1 MRATLSAALT
11 ATIVLALAL
20 PISGVR
26 GTLGA
31 ASTPTSTPPIPT
43 QVAVLQKQVVALQTV
58 VAQLRK
64 AHGPAGP
71 RGSRG
76 SQGSQGLA
84 GTQGAQGPPGLR
96 GATGLQG
103 TVGLSGAQGLSG
115 PQGLPGLPGLPG
127 LQGAQGP
134 QGQQGPQGVPGPP
147 GPTAVPSTPAP
158 TNTPYV
164 LNLPTSTGATLGSGQ
179 TISGDVAYSFTA
191 TTLGSAG
198 GTLIPFRLPLGTT
211 PSSALVQGQGG
222 CTAPGVAPINTLC
235 LYPSRQVNVQSVLT
249 TANDSYNATPTP
261 NTADRNGFYF
271 QITAG
276 NYGLSLWQGTYTYTA
291 P

>member
-20 PISGVR
+20 PTSGVR

-31 ASTPTSTPPIPT
+31 ASAPTNTPPIPT

-71 RGSRG
+71 RGLRG
-76 SQGSQGLA
+76 AQGSQGLA
-84 GTQGAQGPPGLR
+84 GTQGVQGPPGPQ

-103 TVGLSGAQGLSG
+103 TVGMSGAQGLPG
-115 PQGLPGLPGLPG
+115 PQGLPGLQGLPG
-127 LQGAQGP
+127 A
-134 QGQQGPQGVPGPP
+134 QGQQGPPGVPGPP
-147 GPTAVPSTPAP
+147 GPTAIPTNPAP

-198 GTLIPFRLPLGTT
+198 GTVIPFRLPLGTT

-222 CTAPGVAPINTLC
+222 CTTPGVAPINTLC

-249 TANDSYNATPTP
+249 TANDSFNATPTP

-271 QITAG
+271 QITAS